1 MNKKIIQGNS
11 NKIKVTT
18 AILAG
23 FFIPAFFI
31 GTQLDIAP
39 LTSIYGYSC
48 FDAIK
53 KFVCNGSD
61 SDCNNMK
68 TKECKKGTLDGT
80 ICTQKFVS
88 NDLKVSSD

>member
-18 AILAG
+18 AILPG
-23 FFIPAFFI
+23 FFISAFFI
-31 GTQLDIAP
+31 GTLLDIAP

-53 KFVCNGSD
+53 KCCV
-61 SDCNNMK
+61 
-68 TKECKKGTLDGT
+68 
-80 ICTQKFVS
+80 
-88 NDLKVSSD
+88 

>member
-18 AILAG
+18 AILPG
-23 FFIPAFFI
+23 FFISFFFI
-31 GTQLDIAP
+31 GTLLDIAP

-53 KFVCNGSD
+53 KC
-61 SDCNNMK
+61 
-68 TKECKKGTLDGT
+68 
-80 ICTQKFVS
+80 ICVM
-88 NDLKVSSD
+88 DLIMTAIT